1 MITLY
6 TQKSCPQCEAV
17 KKLLKEKKIEYVEC
31 TDVQKMISLGIS
43 YTPVLEVNDNLL
55 RGKDIYDYI
64 KGVI

>member
-17 KKLLKEKKIEYVEC
+17 KKLLNEKKIEYVEC